1 MGPDLKAKFHQ
12 VIITL
17 GTLMS
22 GHFRKISH
30 HHIKSRLLRKS
41 FFSVERVAEAGTKL
55 EVSETLDF
63 VSGGCAGRIVYS
75 QPEKLS
81 VKRPII

>member
-1 MGPDLKAKFHQ
+1 MGA
-12 VIITL
+12 
-17 GTLMS
+17 LMS

-30 HHIKSRLLRKS
+30 HHIKSRLAAKVIFLCRS
-41 FFSVERVAEAGTKL
+41 CVAEAGTKL

-75 QPEKLS
+75 QSEKLS